1 MNITR
6 KSLRACYRDLAERAS
21 IDLDFLLLT
30 VVAAVICTFGFR
42 MNSASVIIGA
52 MVISPLLYP
61 VICVGAATFHRERGP
76 FLRAAATL
84 AAGLLSAIVA
94 AAIVSLFATTRM
106 RSEIVDRVSM
116 QAVDYLFVALFS
128 GVAGTYA
135 FFSPKVHEAIAGIA
149 ISVALVPPVAM
160 LGIGIA
166 NRDAGLVYASV
177 TIVLC
182 NVCGIYIGSI
192 AMVAGLHWI
201 TRDRDAI

>member
-1 MNITR
+1 
-6 KSLRACYRDLAERAS
+6 
-21 IDLDFLLLT
+21 
-30 VVAAVICTFGFR
+30 
-42 MNSASVIIGA
+42 
-52 MVISPLLYP
+52 
-61 VICVGAATFHRERGP
+61 
-76 FLRAAATL
+76 
-84 AAGLLSAIVA
+84 
-94 AAIVSLFATTRM
+94 M
-106 RSEIVDRVSM
+106 R
-116 QAVDYLFVALFS
+116 
-128 GVAGTYA
+128 

>member
-135 FFSPKVHEAIAGIA
+135 FFRPKFTKPSP
-149 ISVALVPPVAM
+149 ALRFPSPWFRRSPCWASGSRIGTRVLSMQASRSCFATSAEFILARSQWSPVC
-160 LGIGIA
+160 IG
-166 NRDAGLVYASV
+166 
-177 TIVLC
+177 
-182 NVCGIYIGSI
+182 
-192 AMVAGLHWI
+192 
-201 TRDRDAI
+201 